1 MWKKAKKAKYQS
13 LLINKKRYYF
23 YKITWLDIYGDSGH
37 ADASEM
43 EQMQPAIMVS
53 YGYVFL
59 KDKKRL
65 ITFASYDTQ
74 QESFSDR
81 NVFPIGC
88 ILKLEKQ
95 NLGGAHG

>member
-1 MWKKAKKAKYQS
+1 MTNKKSKYQS
-13 LLINKKRYYF
+13 IVVNKKRYYF

-37 ADASEM
+37 ADYGEM
-43 EQMQPAIMVS
+43 MQMQSAKMVTLA
-53 YGYVFL
+53 YVFL

-65 ITFASYDTQ
+65 ITFASYDTS

-88 ILKLEKQ
+88 ILKMEKQ
-95 NLGGAHG
+95 NL

>member
-1 MWKKAKKAKYQS
+1 MTKKKSKYQS
-13 LLINKKRYYF
+13 LVINKKRSYF

-37 ADASEM
+37 ADAYEM
-43 EQMQPAIMVS
+43 DKMKPAVMVS
-53 YGYVFL
+53 HAYVFL

-65 ITFASYDTQ
+65 ITFASYDTS

-88 ILKLEKQ
+88 IVKMEKQ
-95 NLGGAHG
+95 NI

>member
-37 ADASEM
+37 ADAGEM
-43 EQMQPAIMVS
+43 KQMQPAIMVS

-65 ITFASYDTQ
+65 ITFASYDTS

-95 NLGGAHG
+95 NLGGTHG

>member
-1 MWKKAKKAKYQS
+1 MPSKKSKYQS
-13 LLINKKRYYF
+13 LVINKKRYYF
-23 YKITWLDIYGDSGH
+23 YKITWIDILGDSGH

-43 EQMQPAIMVS
+43 SQMKPVTMITHA
-53 YGYVFL
+53 YVFL

-65 ITFASYDTQ
+65 ITFASYDTT

-88 ILKLEKQ
+88 IVKMEKQ
-95 NLGGAHG
+95 NI

>member
-1 MWKKAKKAKYQS
+1 MINKKSKYQS
-13 LLINKKRYYF
+13 IVVNKKRYYF

-37 ADASEM
+37 ADYGEM
-43 EQMQPAIMVS
+43 MQMQPAKMVTLA
-53 YGYVFL
+53 YVFL

-65 ITFASYDTQ
+65 ITFASYDTS

-88 ILKLEKQ
+88 ILKMEKQ
-95 NLGGAHG
+95 NL

>member
-1 MWKKAKKAKYQS
+1 MAKKKSKYRS
-13 LLINKKRYYF
+13 LVINRKRYYF
-23 YKITWLDIYGDSGH
+23 YTITWLDIYGDSGH
-37 ADASEM
+37 ADANEM
-43 EQMQPAIMVS
+43 LQMKPAVMVTNA
-53 YGYVFL
+53 YVFL

-88 ILKLEKQ
+88 ILKMEKQ
-95 NLGGAHG
+95 NI

>member
-37 ADASEM
+37 ADAGEM
-43 EQMQPAIMVS
+43 KQMQPAIMVS

-65 ITFASYDTQ
+65 ITFASYDTS

-88 ILKLEKQ
+88 VLKMEKQ
-95 NLGGAHG
+95 NI

>member
-37 ADASEM
+37 ADAGEM
-43 EQMQPAIMVS
+43 KQMQPAIMVS

-65 ITFASYDTQ
+65 ITFASYDTS

-88 ILKLEKQ
+88 ILKMEKQ
-95 NLGGAHG
+95 NL

>member
-1 MWKKAKKAKYQS
+1 MRKKKSKYQS

-43 EQMQPAIMVS
+43 SQMKPAVMVT
-53 YGYVFL
+53 YAYVFL
-59 KDKKRL
+59 KDKNRL
-65 ITFASYDTQ
+65 ISFASYDTQ

-81 NVFPIGC
+81 NVFPLGC

-95 NLGGAHG
+95 NLGGNND